1 MKNFIKKIGGGEFE
15 KILLG
20 CFGFEIVC
28 SVVLGKF

>member
-15 KILLG
+15 KILF
-20 CFGFEIVC
+20 FGFEIVC